1 MAKQQR
7 IDPGQITPSAKPVEA
22 FTRPTPKDVAPAAQL
37 RQFGNPKGINII
49 QRGNVQNVQGFNS
62 FQQLSEAVGK
72 LIPAI
77 DKGMNLYA
85 STEYEKGKS
94 ELQRAFDNINRE
106 QVFKGIEYATTNR
119 EVEKQDKW
127 AGIQMD
133 ELNYFRRA
141 GVKHQSSVITAQFV
155 KPMFNHAWATEGS
168 KLAGLDHG
176 HPDVLKTKA
185 RVTNALMN
193 ILGVDESSPGFTT
206 KVVPEINKEFAHFQ
220 EKHFQ
225 ANLKL
230 KKYAKEYQTA
240 YGLEQIMLNNK
251 VGPNYQDL
259 DVLKEK
265 VHGFI
270 EQALLE
276 AGLGADGL
284 PMIKKAI
291 LSTAKNLQL
300 RSKDD
305 PRAIRALSLFSL
317 MPAGHGLKPDKT
329 YGSKR
334 GENPDDMRY
343 LIGDLFGPEL
353 EVKTAEIDEAYYKK
367 RTKEQKNGKAVFEE
381 NYGDKLFDAV
391 VLGDPATIQKV
402 SDDIYKN
409 ETLFPE
415 FDRSQKANFISE
427 ITEAA
432 EKEKER
438 KVKLTNDAEWNDW
451 YNKWSL
457 TAGNEW
463 NPEQANKEFNSFY
476 ERIPSTKY
484 KLELLKQKKA
494 LFKTQIEDKDK
505 AYNNTR
511 MNNLIKDEIKVITER
526 YYPELMKRILS
537 EGGDQDVLDFMVNN
551 DLSEAEGIRNVKTK
565 ITSGVL
571 NEIDDRLQKIGP
583 GGSISDQE
591 LPNIVREVTDRIL
604 ANEESVKQ
612 LLPKSFD
619 LKPKKEEEQNVIVE
633 GKYGFN
639 MSPKDED
646 LKNLETQPI
655 FSIDAIERIYNRQDE
670 KAGNYNY
677 HFRDTASRLDISPEQ
692 LLLIHL
698 NYYKDNPKVQE
709 WFPDE
714 DELRELEISGNQ
726 AQGMIEGIRTAA
738 PGPTAL
744 ASTSRL
750 FENVLLGV

>member
-1 MAKQQR
+1 MIMAKQQR
-7 IDPGQITPSAKPVEA
+7 IDPGKITPSAKPVDT
-22 FTRPTPKDVAPAAQL
+22 FTRPNIKDVAPAARL
-37 RQFGNPKGINII
+37 GEFGRPKGINII
-49 QRGNVQNVQGFNS
+49 QRGNVQNVQGYNS

-77 DKGMNLYA
+77 DAGMQMYA
-85 STEYEKGKS
+85 SSEYEKGKNQ
-94 ELQRAFDNINRE
+94 LQRAFDNINRE
-106 QVFKGIEYATTNR
+106 EVFKGIEYATTNR
-119 EVEKQDKW
+119 EVEKQDKF

-141 GVKHQSSVITAQFV
+141 GVKNQSSAITAQFV

-185 RVTNALMN
+185 RVTTALMN

-206 KVVPEINKEFAHFQ
+206 KVVPEINKEFANFQ

-240 YGLEQIMLNNK
+240 YGLEQIMLNNQ

-259 DVLKEK
+259 DLLKEK

-284 PMIKKAI
+284 PMIKKSI
-291 LSTAKNLQL
+291 LTTAKNLQL
-300 RSKDD
+300 KGQDD
-305 PRAIRALSLFSL
+305 PRAIRALSLLSL
-317 MPAGHGLKPDKT
+317 MPAGHGLKPGGDGT
-329 YGSKR
+329 
-334 GENPDDMRY
+334 EDMRY

-353 EVKTAEIDEAYYKK
+353 EIKRSEVDKAYHQT
-367 RTKEQKNGKAVFEE
+367 RSKEQKDGYAIFEE
-381 NYGDKLFDAV
+381 NFGNKLFDAV
-391 VLGDPATIQKV
+391 AEGKV
-402 SDDIYKN
+402 EDIERITNDIYKN
-409 ETLFPE
+409 NKLAPS
-415 FDRSQKANFISE
+415 FDRKQRADFIFE
-427 ITEAA
+427 ITESAQ
-432 EKEKER
+432 KER
-438 KVKLTNDAEWNDW
+438 ERVVKLDNDKDWNDW

-457 TAGNEW
+457 ASGNEW
-463 NPEQANKEFNSFY
+463 NPQKANEEFNKFY
-476 ERIPSTKY
+476 ATVPSTKY
-484 KLELLKQKKA
+484 KMELLKQKTA
-494 LFKTQIEDKDK
+494 LFKSQIDDKAK

-511 MNNLIKDEIKVITER
+511 MNNIIKDEIKVITKR

-551 DLSEAEGIRNVKTK
+551 DLSEAEGIRNVKSK

-571 NEIDDRLQKIGP
+571 IEIDKRLQDIGP
-583 GGSISDQE
+583 GGSIPDQD
-591 LPNIVREVTDRIL
+591 LPDIVREVTDSIL
-604 ANEESVKQ
+604 TNEESVKQ

-619 LKPKKEEEQNVIVE
+619 LKPEVKEQNVIVE
-633 GKYGFN
+633 GKYGYK

-670 KAGNYNY
+670 KSGNYNY

-714 DELRELEISGNQ
+714 DELRKLEISGNQ
-726 AQGMIEGIRTAA
+726 AQGMTEGILTAA
-738 PGPTAL
+738 PGSTAL

-750 FENVLLGV
+750 IENVLLGV